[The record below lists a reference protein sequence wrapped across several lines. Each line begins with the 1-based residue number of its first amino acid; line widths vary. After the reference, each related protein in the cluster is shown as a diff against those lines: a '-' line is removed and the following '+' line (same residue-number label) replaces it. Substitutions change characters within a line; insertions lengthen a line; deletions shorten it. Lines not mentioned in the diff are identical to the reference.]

1 MSKHKAIIVLSDG
14 ETWETVA
21 GQSICIITE
30 EQFQDLCEDRISA
43 CRLTPILELGIQDFT
58 PYNNDFSGETTK

>member
-14 ETWETVA
+14 ETWETVD

-30 EQFQDLCEDRISA
+30 EEYQDLCEDRISA
-43 CRLTPILELGIQDFT
+43 ARLSPMVEIGIKDFT
-58 PYNNDFSGETTK
+58 PYNKD

>member
-14 ETWETVA
+14 ETWETID

-30 EQFQDLCEDRISA
+30 EDYQDLCEDRRDA
-43 CRLTPILELGIQDFT
+43 CDLVPVCEIGLKDFT
-58 PYNNDFSGETTK
+58 PKETA

>member
-14 ETWETVA
+14 ETWETID

-30 EQFQDLCEDRISA
+30 EEYEDLCEDRIFA
-43 CRLTPILELGIQDFT
+43 AHLTPTVEIGLKDFT
-58 PYNNDFSGETTK
+58 PNTKD